1 MKRTLS
7 LSLSVAGITAIA
19 GCGEEKLGPIPI
31 PPSVEIEET
40 TLPDATVGVDYRAT
54 IRALEGT
61 QREIRWQV
69 IAGEDG
75 SQALPPGMFVT
86 SQLNPLEISGR
97 PRVAGTF
104 AFTLRVQDSSGDRDS
119 IELSI
124 TVSPDPDAIAITAEG
139 LSDIPS
145 EPEGRPMN
153 AWIEG
158 DTIDAQFSASGGAGA
173 PYVFAATNV
182 SALPPGLR
190 LDEDGALT
198 GTFQR
203 RGTFSFQVQASDV
216 NGASAIA
223 SFVLVVQTFTSDLEI
238 FLECEEPAPDQG
250 KVGDLFECD
259 ACARGGVP
267 PYEFSIGQDGGVPPG
282 IELIADEAGESCA
295 ELRGVPTETG
305 SFAFRVNVAD
315 SVRERT
321 GLSLFPAI
329 RPQDPP
335 LRVTGR
341 LNRLVPPPEEEFFV
355 FPQLEQGVP
364 YEFEVFGTG
373 GTEVGYSWEICDGE
387 LPNGMMLTNDTPA
400 AILAGAPSMRGIFE
414 FELCLEDSDEDQVAR
429 RRFEI
434 RVGAA
439 IQPVSVATSSTTL
452 PSITCGVMVPGGML
466 SLEAQDGLPPYGWVI
481 DGLPDGL
488 FFEAQSNPVTISGTA
503 TSSGTF
509 SIDATVYDVRNQTAA
524 QTFSLEVAGPCM

>member
-1 MKRTLS
+1 MKRTLPFS
-7 LSLSVAGITAIA
+7 LTVVGITAVA
-19 GCGEEKLGPIPI
+19 GCGDEQF
-31 PPSVEIEET
+31 PPIEEPNPIQIAET
-40 TLPDATVGVDYRAT
+40 QLPDGTVGVDYRAT
-54 IRALEGT
+54 IQAEQGT

-75 SQALPPGMFVT
+75 SQALPPGLFVT

-104 AFTLRVQDSSGDRDS
+104 DFTLRVQDSTDNDDS
-119 IELSI
+119 IDLSI
-124 TVSPDPDAIAITAEG
+124 TVNPDPDAIAITAEG
-139 LSDIPS
+139 LSDFPA

-190 LDEDGALT
+190 LSEDGALT

-216 NGASAIA
+216 NGASATA
-223 SFVLVVQTFTSDLEI
+223 SFVLVVNTFTSDLEI
-238 FLECEEPAPDQG
+238 FVNCDDPENGKVEDLYECEI
-250 KVGDLFECD
+250 
-259 ACARGGVP
+259 CATGGVP
-267 PYEFSIGQDGGVPPG
+267 PYEFVLGQDGGVPPG
-282 IELIADEAGESCA
+282 IELIQADPQDTCA
-295 ELRGVPTETG
+295 NLRGIPTETG
-305 SFAFRVNVAD
+305 SFAFRVNVIDAA
-315 SVRERT
+315 RERT

-329 RPQDPP
+329 RPRDPP
-335 LRVTGR
+335 LRITGR
-341 LNRLVPPPEEEFFV
+341 LNRLAPGPEEELFF
-355 FPQLEQGVP
+355 FPQLEQNRM

-373 GTEVGYSWEICDGE
+373 GTGEGYSWEVCDGE
-387 LPNGMMLTNDTPA
+387 LPAGTMLTNGTPA
-400 AILAGAPSMRGIFE
+400 AIFAGAPTDRGISE

-434 RVGAA
+434 RVGAP
-439 IQPVSVATSSTTL
+439 ILPVNIVTPGGAL
-452 PSITCGVMVPGGML
+452 PAITCGVMVTT
-466 SLEAQDGLPPYGWVI
+466 SSIAFEADDGLPPYGWDI
-481 DGLPDGL
+481 RGLPDGL
-488 FFEAQSNPVTISGTA
+488 SFEAQSNPVTVIGTA

-509 SIDATVYDVRNQTAA
+509 NINATVYDSRNQTGS
-524 QTFSLEVAGPCM
+524 QTFTLDVAGPCL